1 MGSRPTIPPLP
12 QITRRRFLAAAMK
25 AGAVGAMSGTLSVS
39 HALGSSFEVR
49 EGLDG
54 MVALVDTVLPGC
66 DSDPEGIPGALE
78 AGALELIHDPYFG
91 VEQYLSLLRISVNV
105 SSFFRYFKRFA
116 SLDLEQRTRVL
127 AGLER
132 LVPEINLFF
141 KFVRLAYY
149 SAPRSDVGFGPL
161 DYNGP
166 NLGYID
172 HPDFSFRDPVCPE
185 MTDEGN
191 LP

>member
-1 MGSRPTIPPLP
+1 MLNRSKNSPLP
-12 QITRRRFLAAAMK
+12 AITRRRFLAVTIK
-25 AGAVGAMSGTLSVS
+25 AGALGAISGPILIG
-39 HALGSSFEVR
+39 HADASEFEAY
-49 EGLDG
+49 EGLEG
-54 MVALVDTVLPGC
+54 MAALVDTVLPGC
-66 DSDPEGIPGALE
+66 GSDPQRLPGALE
-78 AGALELIHDPYFG
+78 AGALELINDPYFG
-91 VEQYLSLLRISVNV
+91 VEQYLSLLRMSVNL
-105 SSFFRYFKRFA
+105 SSFFRYFRRFA
-116 SLDLEQRTRVL
+116 SLNLEQRTKVV
-127 AGLER
+127 ATLER

-172 HPDFSFRDPVCPE
+172 HPDMSFRKPVSLE